1 MNTTPAKTSRIVLV
15 TGASKGL
22 GRAIAEKLAAE
33 GHRVVVNY
41 FSSVRDADDVVRS
54 IGRAG
59 GKAIALKADVRDP
72 AQITALLAET
82 RRHFGGAVEVLVNN
96 ATGPQPMKALEN
108 YSWTDFQ
115 DQLDFFVKAP
125 VLLAQVTLPA
135 MKKARWG
142 RIINIGSEVVELGN
156 ADFSAYVAAKGAMLG
171 LTRAWA
177 TEFGPWQI
185 TVNNVAPGWIPVERH
200 AGTPQSSLDGYAA
213 QLPLRRQG
221 IPSDVAEAVAFLAR
235 DGSGFVTGQSL
246 AVNGGNTFS

>member
-1 MNTTPAKTSRIVLV
+1 MSSSQPSRIVLV
-15 TGASKGL
+15 TGASRGL

-41 FSSVRDADDVVRS
+41 FSSARDAEDAVS
-54 IGRAG
+54 TITRAG
-59 GKAIALKADVRDP
+59 GKALALKADVREP
-72 AQITALLAET
+72 AQIAALLTET
-82 RRHFGGAVEVLVNN
+82 QRHFGGPVEVLINN
-96 ATGPQPMKALEN
+96 ATGPQPMKPIEA
-108 YSWTDFQ
+108 YTWQDFQ

-125 VLLAQVTLPA
+125 MLLTQATLPE

-142 RIINIGSEVVELGN
+142 RIIHIGSEVVELGN

-200 AGTPQSSLDGYAA
+200 AGTSKESLDSYAA

-221 IPSDVAEAVAFLAR
+221 VPAEIADAVAFIASDASR
-235 DGSGFVTGQSL
+235 FITGQTL
-246 AVNGGNTFS
+246 AVNGGNTF